1 MQFSCIQ
8 FMEHVSS
15 YSHPVRLLTGSAKD
29 VMASY
34 DDVRCYWWE
43 CMGRMFIHHDV
54 WLIINLHISK
64 YIAMPCDTSNNH
76 NGKGSNC
83 LTTSLRS
90 RRWYIVKGWVVTPR
104 LWLKLQPHQ
113 PLSFQTLV
121 SVSFVILPIV
131 GVHMNC
137 DEYKIYLLG
146 SGRNKF

>member
-1 MQFSCIQ
+1 MQFSCIPI
-8 FMEHVSS
+8 MKHVSS
-15 YSHPVRLLTGSAKD
+15 YSQAVRLLTGSAKD
-29 VMASY
+29 VMTSY
-34 DDVRCYWWE
+34 NVVRCYWWE

-54 WLIINLHISK
+54 WLIINLHIIT

-104 LWLKLQPHQ
+104 LWLRLQPFDPSHTQ
-113 PLSFQTLV
+113 SEVV
-121 SVSFVILPIV
+121 SRVILPIV

-146 SGRNKF
+146 